1 MREVKWV
8 KITTD
13 MFDNRKIK
21 HLRRL
26 PDGNNIV
33 LIWIMLLTMAGR
45 CNSGGKIFL
54 TENIPYD
61 AKMLADELDFKENT
75 VAAALKNLEQLNMI
89 AVDNGFYTIV
99 GWGEYQN
106 VDGMDKVREQ
116 ARKRVTEFRKSKK
129 IQSGNVTD
137 SSFVDDTCG
146 DMVTH
151 GNVTS
156 NAKVTRCNVTCN
168 VTGNTKVT
176 HGNVTG
182 NAEVTQGNAT
192 EEEREEEKEY
202 NTLSI
207 SACTRVAPP
216 KTPYFTPPTIE
227 EIREYCVCRN
237 NNVNPEQFYD
247 FYESKGW
254 VVGNTRMKDWKAA
267 VRTWERRSERAP
279 VAASKSQGSFD
290 TDDFFQAALSRSYGT
305 EET

>member
-75 VAAALKNLEQLNMI
+75 VAAALKNLEQLDMI

-116 ARKRVTEFRKSKK
+116 TRKRVAEFKKNKKS
-129 IQSGNVTD
+129 QV
-137 SSFVDDTCG
+137 
-146 DMVTH
+146 

-156 NAKVTRCNVTCN
+156 NAE
-168 VTGNTKVT
+168 VT

-182 NAEVTQGNAT
+182 NTEVTQGNAT
-192 EEEREEEKEY
+192 EEEKEY

-216 KTPYFTPPTIE
+216 KAPYFTPPTIE
-227 EIREYCVCRN
+227 EIREYCVSRN

-254 VVGNTRMKDWKAA
+254 MVGNARMKDWKAA

-279 VAASKSQGSFD
+279 ASAQKHKGSFD
-290 TDDFFQAALSRSYGT
+290 TDDFFQAALNRKFYDWEGDKNEQQPMLEAKSMP
-305 EET
+305 

>member
-45 CNSGGKIFL
+45 CNSGGKFFL

-75 VAAALKNLEQLNMI
+75 VAAALKNLEQLDMI

-116 ARKRVTEFRKSKK
+116 TRKRVAEFKKNKKS
-129 IQSGNVTD
+129 QAGT
-137 SSFVDDTCG
+137 
-146 DMVTH
+146 
-151 GNVTS
+151 VTS
-156 NAKVTRCNVTCN
+156 NAE
-168 VTGNTKVT
+168 VT

-182 NAEVTQGNAT
+182 NTEVTQGNAT
-192 EEEREEEKEY
+192 EEEREKEREKEFHSF
-202 NTLSI
+202 TLSPCARADKGEQVTLPDETDEQKRTLLGGSLGEGVVMLSGEQMTDLLERLSLDEFNHYVGI
-207 SACTRVAPP
+207 VRDCELNGKKFKS
-216 KTPYFTPPTIE
+216 KTHYQAILDMAKKDRK
-227 EIREYCVCRN
+227 IQANAADR
-237 NNVNPEQFYD
+237 
-247 FYESKGW
+247 
-254 VVGNTRMKDWKAA
+254 RMH
-267 VRTWERRSERAP
+267 
-279 VAASKSQGSFD
+279 G
-290 TDDFFQAALSRSYGT
+290 
-305 EET
+305 

>member
-75 VAAALKNLEQLNMI
+75 VAAALKNLEQLDMI

-116 ARKRVTEFRKSKK
+116 TRKRVAKFKKNKKS
-129 IQSGNVTD
+129 QA
-137 SSFVDDTCG
+137 
-146 DMVTH
+146 

-156 NAKVTRCNVTCN
+156 NA
-168 VTGNTKVT
+168 KVT

-216 KTPYFTPPTIE
+216 KAPYFTPPTIE
-227 EIREYCVCRN
+227 EIREYCVNRN

-254 VVGNTRMKDWKAA
+254 IVGNARMKDWKAA

-279 VAASKSQGSFD
+279 ATAPKCKGSFD
-290 TDDFFQAALSRSYGT
+290 TDDFFQAALSRTYGT

>member
-75 VAAALKNLEQLNMI
+75 VAAALKNLEQLDMI

-116 ARKRVTEFRKSKK
+116 TRKRVAEFKKNKKS
-129 IQSGNVTD
+129 QA
-137 SSFVDDTCG
+137 
-146 DMVTH
+146 

-156 NAKVTRCNVTCN
+156 NAE
-168 VTGNTKVT
+168 VT

-182 NAEVTQGNAT
+182 NTEVTQGNAT

-207 SACTRVAPP
+207 SACTRVAPT
-216 KTPYFTPPTIE
+216 KAPYFTPPTIE
-227 EIREYCVCRN
+227 DIREYCVSRN

-254 VVGNTRMKDWKAA
+254 MVGNARMKDWKAA

-279 VAASKSQGSFD
+279 ATAQKHKGSFD
-290 TDDFFQAALSRSYGT
+290 TDDFFQAALNRKFYDWEGDKNEQQPMLEAESMP
-305 EET
+305 

>member
-75 VAAALKNLEQLNMI
+75 VAAALKNLEQLDMI

-116 ARKRVTEFRKSKK
+116 TRKRVAEFKKNKKS
-129 IQSGNVTD
+129 QA
-137 SSFVDDTCG
+137 
-146 DMVTH
+146 

-156 NAKVTRCNVTCN
+156 NAE
-168 VTGNTKVT
+168 VT

-182 NAEVTQGNAT
+182 NTEVTQGNAT

-207 SACTRVAPP
+207 SACTRDAPT
-216 KTPYFTPPTIE
+216 KAPYFTSPNIE
-227 EIREYCVCRN
+227 EIREYCVSRN

-254 VVGNTRMKDWKAA
+254 MVGNARMKDWKAA

-279 VAASKSQGSFD
+279 ATAQKHKGSFD
-290 TDDFFQAALSRSYGT
+290 TDDFFQAALNRKFYDWEGDKNEQQPMLEAKSMP
-305 EET
+305 

>member
-1 MREVKWV
+1 VREVKWV

-75 VAAALKNLEQLNMI
+75 VAAALKNLEQLDMI

-116 ARKRVTEFRKSKK
+116 TRKRVAEFKKNKKS
-129 IQSGNVTD
+129 QA
-137 SSFVDDTCG
+137 
-146 DMVTH
+146 

-156 NAKVTRCNVTCN
+156 NAE
-168 VTGNTKVT
+168 VT

-182 NAEVTQGNAT
+182 NTEVTQGNAT

-207 SACTRVAPP
+207 SACTRDAPT
-216 KTPYFTPPTIE
+216 KAPYFTPPNIE
-227 EIREYCVCRN
+227 EIREYCVSRN

-254 VVGNTRMKDWKAA
+254 MVGNARMKDWKAA

-279 VAASKSQGSFD
+279 ATAQKHKGSFD
-290 TDDFFQAALSRSYGT
+290 TDDFFQAALNRKFYDWEVDKNEQQPMLESESMP
-305 EET
+305 

>member
-75 VAAALKNLEQLNMI
+75 VAAALKNLEQLDMI

-116 ARKRVTEFRKSKK
+116 TRKRVAEFKKNKKS
-129 IQSGNVTD
+129 QA
-137 SSFVDDTCG
+137 
-146 DMVTH
+146 

-156 NAKVTRCNVTCN
+156 NAE
-168 VTGNTKVT
+168 VT

-182 NAEVTQGNAT
+182 NTEVTQGNAT

-207 SACTRVAPP
+207 SACTRDAPT
-216 KTPYFTPPTIE
+216 KAPYFTPPNIE
-227 EIREYCVCRN
+227 EIREYCVSRN

-254 VVGNTRMKDWKAA
+254 MVGNARMKDWKAA

-279 VAASKSQGSFD
+279 ATAQKHKGSFD
-290 TDDFFQAALSRSYGT
+290 TDDFFQAALNRKFYDWEVDKNEQQPMLESESMP
-305 EET
+305 

>member
-75 VAAALKNLEQLNMI
+75 VAAALKNLEQLDMI

-116 ARKRVTEFRKSKK
+116 TRKRVAEFKKNKKS
-129 IQSGNVTD
+129 QV
-137 SSFVDDTCG
+137 
-146 DMVTH
+146 

-156 NAKVTRCNVTCN
+156 NAE
-168 VTGNTKVT
+168 VT

-182 NAEVTQGNAT
+182 NTEVTQGNAT

-216 KTPYFTPPTIE
+216 KAPYFTPPTIE
-227 EIREYCVCRN
+227 EIREYCVSRN

-254 VVGNTRMKDWKAA
+254 MVGNARMKDWKAA

-279 VAASKSQGSFD
+279 ASAQKHKGSFD
-290 TDDFFQAALSRSYGT
+290 TDDFFQAALNRKFYDWEGDKNEQQPMLEAKSMP
-305 EET
+305 

>member
-75 VAAALKNLEQLNMI
+75 VAAALKNLEQLDMI
-89 AVDNGFYTIV
+89 AGDNGFYTIV

-116 ARKRVTEFRKSKK
+116 TRKRVAEFKKNKKS
-129 IQSGNVTD
+129 QV
-137 SSFVDDTCG
+137 
-146 DMVTH
+146 

-156 NAKVTRCNVTCN
+156 NAE
-168 VTGNTKVT
+168 VT

-182 NAEVTQGNAT
+182 NTEVTQGNAT

-216 KTPYFTPPTIE
+216 KAPYFTPPTIE
-227 EIREYCVCRN
+227 EIREYCVSRN

-254 VVGNTRMKDWKAA
+254 MVGNARMKDWKAA

-279 VAASKSQGSFD
+279 ASAQKHKGSFD
-290 TDDFFQAALSRSYGT
+290 TDDFFQAALNRKFYDWEGDKNEQQPMLEAKSMP
-305 EET
+305 

>member
-75 VAAALKNLEQLNMI
+75 VAAALKNLEQLDMI

-116 ARKRVTEFRKSKK
+116 TRKRVAEFKKNKKS
-129 IQSGNVTD
+129 QVG
-137 SSFVDDTCG
+137 
-146 DMVTH
+146 
-151 GNVTS
+151 
-156 NAKVTRCNVTCN
+156 N
-168 VTGNTKVT
+168 VTGNT
-176 HGNVTG
+176 
-182 NAEVTQGNAT
+182 EVTQGNAT
-192 EEEREEEKEY
+192 EEEKEEEKEY

-207 SACTRVAPP
+207 SACTRVAPT
-216 KTPYFTPPTIE
+216 KAPYFTPPTIE
-227 EIREYCVCRN
+227 EIREYCVSRN

-254 VVGNTRMKDWKAA
+254 MVGNARMKDWKAA

-279 VAASKSQGSFD
+279 ATAQKHKGSFD
-290 TDDFFQAALSRSYGT
+290 TDDFFQAALNRKFYDWEVGKNEQQPMLDAESLP
-305 EET
+305 

>member
-75 VAAALKNLEQLNMI
+75 VAAALKNLEQLDMI

-116 ARKRVTEFRKSKK
+116 TRKRVAEFKKNKKS
-129 IQSGNVTD
+129 QA
-137 SSFVDDTCG
+137 
-146 DMVTH
+146 

-156 NAKVTRCNVTCN
+156 NAE
-168 VTGNTKVT
+168 VT

-182 NAEVTQGNAT
+182 NTEVTQGNAT

-207 SACTRVAPP
+207 SACTRDAPT
-216 KTPYFTPPTIE
+216 KAPYFTPPNIE
-227 EIREYCVCRN
+227 EIREYCVSRN

-254 VVGNTRMKDWKAA
+254 MVGNARMKDWKAA

-279 VAASKSQGSFD
+279 ASAQKHKGSFD
-290 TDDFFQAALSRSYGT
+290 TDDFFQAALNRKFYDWEGDKNEQQPMLEAKSMP
-305 EET
+305 

>member
-1 MREVKWV
+1 VREVKWV

-75 VAAALKNLEQLNMI
+75 VAAALKNLEQLDMI

-116 ARKRVTEFRKSKK
+116 TRKRVAEFKKNKKS
-129 IQSGNVTD
+129 QV
-137 SSFVDDTCG
+137 
-146 DMVTH
+146 

-156 NAKVTRCNVTCN
+156 NAE
-168 VTGNTKVT
+168 VT

-182 NAEVTQGNAT
+182 NTEVTQGNAT

-216 KTPYFTPPTIE
+216 KAPYFTPPTIE
-227 EIREYCVCRN
+227 EIREYCVSRN

-254 VVGNTRMKDWKAA
+254 MVGNARMKDWKAA

-279 VAASKSQGSFD
+279 ASAQKHKGSFD
-290 TDDFFQAALSRSYGT
+290 TDDFFQAALNRKFYDWEGDKNEQQPMLEAKSMP
-305 EET
+305 

>member
-75 VAAALKNLEQLNMI
+75 VAAALKNLEQLDMI

-116 ARKRVTEFRKSKK
+116 TRKRVAEFKKNKKS
-129 IQSGNVTD
+129 QA
-137 SSFVDDTCG
+137 
-146 DMVTH
+146 

-156 NAKVTRCNVTCN
+156 NAE
-168 VTGNTKVT
+168 VT
-176 HGNVTG
+176 H
-182 NAEVTQGNAT
+182 GNAT
-192 EEEREEEKEY
+192 EEEREKEREKEFHSF
-202 NTLSI
+202 TLSP
-207 SACTRVAPP
+207 CTRADKGEQVTLPDETDEQKRTLLGGSLGEGVVMLSGEQMTDLLERLSLDEFNHYVGIVRDCELNGKKFKS
-216 KTPYFTPPTIE
+216 KTHYQAILDMAKKDRK
-227 EIREYCVCRN
+227 IQANAADR
-237 NNVNPEQFYD
+237 
-247 FYESKGW
+247 
-254 VVGNTRMKDWKAA
+254 RMH
-267 VRTWERRSERAP
+267 E
-279 VAASKSQGSFD
+279 
-290 TDDFFQAALSRSYGT
+290 
-305 EET
+305 

>member
-75 VAAALKNLEQLNMI
+75 VAAALKNLEQLDMI
-89 AVDNGFYTIV
+89 SVDNGFYTIV

-116 ARKRVTEFRKSKK
+116 TRKRVAEFKKNKKS
-129 IQSGNVTD
+129 QAGNVT
-137 SSFVDDTCG
+137 SNAE
-146 DMVTH
+146 VTH

-156 NAKVTRCNVTCN
+156 NT
-168 VTGNTKVT
+168 
-176 HGNVTG
+176 
-182 NAEVTQGNAT
+182 EVTQGNAT
-192 EEEREEEKEY
+192 EEEREKEREKEFHSF
-202 NTLSI
+202 TLSPCARADKGEQVTLPDETDEQKRTLLGGSLGEGVVMLSGEQMTDLLERLSLDEFNHYVGI
-207 SACTRVAPP
+207 VRDCELNGKKFKS
-216 KTPYFTPPTIE
+216 KTHYQAILDMAKKDRK
-227 EIREYCVCRN
+227 IQANAADR
-237 NNVNPEQFYD
+237 
-247 FYESKGW
+247 
-254 VVGNTRMKDWKAA
+254 RMH
-267 VRTWERRSERAP
+267 E
-279 VAASKSQGSFD
+279 
-290 TDDFFQAALSRSYGT
+290 
-305 EET
+305 

>member
-75 VAAALKNLEQLNMI
+75 VAAALKNLEQLDMI

-116 ARKRVTEFRKSKK
+116 TRKRVAEFKKNKKS
-129 IQSGNVTD
+129 QA
-137 SSFVDDTCG
+137 
-146 DMVTH
+146 

-156 NAKVTRCNVTCN
+156 NAE
-168 VTGNTKVT
+168 VT

-182 NAEVTQGNAT
+182 NTEVTQGNAT

-207 SACTRVAPP
+207 SACTRDAPT
-216 KTPYFTPPTIE
+216 KAPYFTPPNIE
-227 EIREYCVCRN
+227 EIREYCVSRN

-254 VVGNTRMKDWKAA
+254 MVGNARMKDWKAA

-279 VAASKSQGSFD
+279 ATAQKHKGSFD
-290 TDDFFQAALSRSYGT
+290 TDDFFQAALNRKFYDWEGDKNEQQPMLESESMP
-305 EET
+305 

>member
-75 VAAALKNLEQLNMI
+75 VAAALKNLEQLDMI

-116 ARKRVTEFRKSKK
+116 TRKRVAEFKKNKKS
-129 IQSGNVTD
+129 QA
-137 SSFVDDTCG
+137 
-146 DMVTH
+146 

-156 NAKVTRCNVTCN
+156 NAE
-168 VTGNTKVT
+168 VT

-182 NAEVTQGNAT
+182 NTEVTQGNAT

-207 SACTRVAPP
+207 SACTRVAPT
-216 KTPYFTPPTIE
+216 KAPYFTPPTIE
-227 EIREYCVCRN
+227 EIREYCVSRN

-254 VVGNTRMKDWKAA
+254 MVGNARMKDWKAA

-279 VAASKSQGSFD
+279 ATAQKHKGSFD
-290 TDDFFQAALSRSYGT
+290 TDDFFQAALNRKFYDWEGDKNEQQPMLEAKSMP
-305 EET
+305 

>member
-21 HLRRL
+21 HIRRL

-33 LIWIMLLTMAGR
+33 LIWIMILTMAGR

-168 VTGNTKVT
+168 VTGNAKVT

-182 NAEVTQGNAT
+182 NADVTQCNAT

-216 KTPYFTPPTIE
+216 KAPYFTPPTIE
-227 EIREYCVCRN
+227 EIREYCVNRN

-254 VVGNTRMKDWKAA
+254 IVGNARMKDWKAA

-279 VAASKSQGSFD
+279 ATAPKCKGSFD
-290 TDDFFQAALSRSYGT
+290 TDDFFQAALSRTYGT

>member
-75 VAAALKNLEQLNMI
+75 VAAALKNLEQLDMI

-116 ARKRVTEFRKSKK
+116 TRKRVAEFKKNKKS
-129 IQSGNVTD
+129 QA
-137 SSFVDDTCG
+137 
-146 DMVTH
+146 

-156 NAKVTRCNVTCN
+156 NAE
-168 VTGNTKVT
+168 VT

-182 NAEVTQGNAT
+182 NTEVTQGNAT

-207 SACTRVAPP
+207 SACTRDAPT
-216 KTPYFTPPTIE
+216 KAPYFTPPTIE
-227 EIREYCVCRN
+227 EIREYCVSRN

-254 VVGNTRMKDWKAA
+254 MVGNARMKDWKAA

-279 VAASKSQGSFD
+279 ATAQKHKGSFD
-290 TDDFFQAALSRSYGT
+290 TDDFFQAALNRKFYDWEGDKNEQQPMLEAKSMP
-305 EET
+305 

>member
-75 VAAALKNLEQLNMI
+75 VAAALKNLEQLDMI

-116 ARKRVTEFRKSKK
+116 TRKRVAEFKKNKKS
-129 IQSGNVTD
+129 QA
-137 SSFVDDTCG
+137 
-146 DMVTH
+146 

-156 NAKVTRCNVTCN
+156 NAE
-168 VTGNTKVT
+168 VT

-182 NAEVTQGNAT
+182 NTEVTQGNAT

-207 SACTRVAPP
+207 SARTRDAPT
-216 KTPYFTPPTIE
+216 KAPYFTPPNIE
-227 EIREYCVCRN
+227 EIREYCVSRN
-237 NNVNPEQFYD
+237 NNIDPEQFYD

-254 VVGNTRMKDWKAA
+254 MIGKNRMKDWKAA
-267 VRTWERRSERAP
+267 VRTWERSREHASPDAP
-279 VAASKSQGSFD
+279 KSQGSFD

-305 EET
+305 EGT

>member
-75 VAAALKNLEQLNMI
+75 VAAALKNLEQLDMI

-116 ARKRVTEFRKSKK
+116 TRKRVAEFKKNKKS
-129 IQSGNVTD
+129 QV
-137 SSFVDDTCG
+137 
-146 DMVTH
+146 

-156 NAKVTRCNVTCN
+156 NAE
-168 VTGNTKVT
+168 VT

-182 NAEVTQGNAT
+182 NTEVTQGNAT
-192 EEEREEEKEY
+192 EEEEKEY

-216 KTPYFTPPTIE
+216 KAPYFTPPTIE
-227 EIREYCVCRN
+227 EIREYCVSRN

-254 VVGNTRMKDWKAA
+254 MVGNARMKDWKAA

-279 VAASKSQGSFD
+279 ASAQKHKGSFD
-290 TDDFFQAALSRSYGT
+290 TDDFFQAALNRKFYDWEGDKNEQQPMLEAKSMP
-305 EET
+305 

>member
-26 PDGNNIV
+26 PDGNNVV

-75 VAAALKNLEQLNMI
+75 VAAALKNLEQLDMI

-116 ARKRVTEFRKSKK
+116 TRKRVAEFKKNKKS
-129 IQSGNVTD
+129 QA
-137 SSFVDDTCG
+137 
-146 DMVTH
+146 

-156 NAKVTRCNVTCN
+156 NAE
-168 VTGNTKVT
+168 VT

-182 NAEVTQGNAT
+182 NTEVTQGNAT

-207 SACTRVAPP
+207 SACTRVAP
-216 KTPYFTPPTIE
+216 KKAPYFTPPTIE
-227 EIREYCVCRN
+227 EIREYCVSRN

-254 VVGNTRMKDWKAA
+254 MVGNAQMKDWKAA

-279 VAASKSQGSFD
+279 ATAQKHKGSFD
-290 TDDFFQAALSRSYGT
+290 TDDFFQAALNRKFYDWEGDKNEQQSMLEAKSMP
-305 EET
+305 

>member
-75 VAAALKNLEQLNMI
+75 VAAALKNLEQLDMI
-89 AVDNGFYTIV
+89 SVDNGFYTIV

-116 ARKRVTEFRKSKK
+116 TRKRVAEFKKNKKS
-129 IQSGNVTD
+129 QV
-137 SSFVDDTCG
+137 
-146 DMVTH
+146 

-156 NAKVTRCNVTCN
+156 NAEVSNNSTNELVVIAKVGGSTYKKNYVYLNDYTLY
-168 VTGNTKVT
+168 VVEDISGTHTDPYHYKVYFD
-176 HGNVTG
+176 VKSPDV
-182 NAEVTQGNAT
+182 EV
-192 EEEREEEKEY
+192 K
-202 NTLSI
+202 
-207 SACTRVAPP
+207 
-216 KTPYFTPPTIE
+216 
-227 EIREYCVCRN
+227 
-237 NNVNPEQFYD
+237 
-247 FYESKGW
+247 
-254 VVGNTRMKDWKAA
+254 
-267 VRTWERRSERAP
+267 
-279 VAASKSQGSFD
+279 
-290 TDDFFQAALSRSYGT
+290 
-305 EET
+305 

>member
-75 VAAALKNLEQLNMI
+75 VAAALKNLEQLDMI

-106 VDGMDKVREQ
+106 VDGMDNVREQ
-116 ARKRVTEFRKSKK
+116 TRKRVAEFKKNKKS
-129 IQSGNVTD
+129 QA
-137 SSFVDDTCG
+137 
-146 DMVTH
+146 

-156 NAKVTRCNVTCN
+156 NAE
-168 VTGNTKVT
+168 VT

-182 NAEVTQGNAT
+182 NTEVTQGNAT

-207 SACTRVAPP
+207 SACTRDAPT
-216 KTPYFTPPTIE
+216 KAPYFTPPTIE
-227 EIREYCVCRN
+227 EIREYCVSRN

-254 VVGNTRMKDWKAA
+254 MVGNARMKDWKAA

-279 VAASKSQGSFD
+279 ATAQKHKGSFD
-290 TDDFFQAALSRSYGT
+290 TDDFFQAALNRKFYDWEGDKNEQQPMLEAKSMP
-305 EET
+305 

>member
-33 LIWIMLLTMAGR
+33 LIWIMILTMAGR

-75 VAAALKNLEQLNMI
+75 VAAALKNLEQLDMI

-116 ARKRVTEFRKSKK
+116 TRKRVAEFKKNKKS
-129 IQSGNVTD
+129 QAGNVTSNG
-137 SSFVDDTCG
+137 SSDDIFEEK
-146 DMVTH
+146 VTH
-151 GNVTS
+151 SNVTGNVTS
-156 NAKVTRCNVTCN
+156 NA
-168 VTGNTKVT
+168 KVT

-216 KTPYFTPPTIE
+216 KAPYFTPPTIE
-227 EIREYCVCRN
+227 EIREYCVNRN

-254 VVGNTRMKDWKAA
+254 IVGNARMKDWKAA

-279 VAASKSQGSFD
+279 ATAPKCKGSFD
-290 TDDFFQAALSRSYGT
+290 TDDFFQAALSRTYGT

>member
-1 MREVKWV
+1 VREVKWV

-75 VAAALKNLEQLNMI
+75 VAAALKNLEQLDMI

-116 ARKRVTEFRKSKK
+116 TRKRVAEFKKNKKS
-129 IQSGNVTD
+129 QA
-137 SSFVDDTCG
+137 
-146 DMVTH
+146 

-156 NAKVTRCNVTCN
+156 NAE
-168 VTGNTKVT
+168 VT

-182 NAEVTQGNAT
+182 NTEVTQGNAT

-207 SACTRVAPP
+207 SACTRVAPT
-216 KTPYFTPPTIE
+216 KAPYFTPPTIE
-227 EIREYCVCRN
+227 DIREYCVSRN

-254 VVGNTRMKDWKAA
+254 MVGNARMKDWKAA

-279 VAASKSQGSFD
+279 ATAQKHKGSFD
-290 TDDFFQAALSRSYGT
+290 TDDFFQAALNRKFYDWEGDKNEQQPMLEAESMP
-305 EET
+305 

>member
-21 HLRRL
+21 HIRRL

-75 VAAALKNLEQLNMI
+75 VTVALKNLEQLNMI
-89 AVDNGFYTIV
+89 AMDNGFYTIV

-116 ARKRVTEFRKSKK
+116 TRKRVAEFKKNKKS
-129 IQSGNVTD
+129 QA
-137 SSFVDDTCG
+137 
-146 DMVTH
+146 

-156 NAKVTRCNVTCN
+156 NGSSDDVFEEM
-168 VTGNTKVT
+168 VT

-207 SACTRVAPP
+207 SACTRVASQ

-227 EIREYCVCRN
+227 EIREYCVSRN

-279 VAASKSQGSFD
+279 VAASKNQGSFD
-290 TDDFFQAALSRSYGT
+290 TDDFFQAALSRTYGT

>member
-75 VAAALKNLEQLNMI
+75 VAAALKNLEQLDMI

-116 ARKRVTEFRKSKK
+116 TRKRVAEFKKNKKS
-129 IQSGNVTD
+129 QA
-137 SSFVDDTCG
+137 
-146 DMVTH
+146 

-156 NAKVTRCNVTCN
+156 NAE
-168 VTGNTKVT
+168 VT

-182 NAEVTQGNAT
+182 NTEVTHGNVTGNTEVTQGNAT
-192 EEEREEEKEY
+192 EEEKEY

-207 SACTRVAPP
+207 SACTRVAPT
-216 KTPYFTPPTIE
+216 KAPYFTPPTIE
-227 EIREYCVCRN
+227 EIREYCVSRN

-254 VVGNTRMKDWKAA
+254 MVGNARMKDWKAA

-279 VAASKSQGSFD
+279 ATAQKHKGSFD
-290 TDDFFQAALSRSYGT
+290 TDDFFQAALNRKFYDWEGDKNEQQPMLESESMP
-305 EET
+305 

>member
-1 MREVKWV
+1 MHEVKWV
-8 KITTD
+8 KLTTD

-33 LIWIMLLTMAGR
+33 LIWVMLLTIAGR
-45 CNSGGKIFL
+45 CNAGGNIFL

-61 AKMLADELDFKENT
+61 VRMLSDELDFKENT
-75 VAAALKNLEQLNMI
+75 VSAALKALEQLDMI
-89 AVDNGFYTIV
+89 ATEGGFIKIV
-99 GWGEYQN
+99 GWGEHQN

-116 ARKRVTEFRKSKK
+116 TRKRVAEYKK
-129 IQSGNVTD
+129 NKKLRDSSVTGNGTDDDFCNTAVTQCNVTD
-137 SSFVDDTCG
+137 
-146 DMVTH
+146 
-151 GNVTS
+151 NVTN
-156 NAKVTRCNVTCN
+156 NA
-168 VTGNTKVT
+168 G
-176 HGNVTG
+176 
-182 NAEVTQGNAT
+182 VTQGNAT

-216 KTPYFTPPTIE
+216 KTPYFTPPSIE
-227 EIREYCVCRN
+227 EIREYCVSRN

-254 VVGNTRMKDWKAA
+254 IVGNTRMKDWKAA
-267 VRTWERRSERAP
+267 IRTWERRSERASTTG
-279 VAASKSQGSFD
+279 SKGKGSFD

>member
-21 HLRRL
+21 HIRRL

-61 AKMLADELDFKENT
+61 TKMLADELDFKENT
-75 VAAALKNLEQLNMI
+75 VTVALKNLEQLNMI

-116 ARKRVTEFRKSKK
+116 TRKRVAEFKKNKKS
-129 IQSGNVTD
+129 QAGNVTD
-137 SSFVDDTCG
+137 NGSYDDISEE
-146 DMVTH
+146 MVTH
-151 GNVTS
+151 GNVTG
-156 NAKVTRCNVTCN
+156 NA
-168 VTGNTKVT
+168 KVT

-227 EIREYCVCRN
+227 EIREYCVSRN

-279 VAASKSQGSFD
+279 VAASKNQGSFD
-290 TDDFFQAALSRSYGT
+290 TDDFFQAALNRAYGT
-305 EET
+305 EGT

>member
-75 VAAALKNLEQLNMI
+75 VAAALKNLEQLDMI

-116 ARKRVTEFRKSKK
+116 TRKRVAEFKKNKKS
-129 IQSGNVTD
+129 QA
-137 SSFVDDTCG
+137 
-146 DMVTH
+146 

-156 NAKVTRCNVTCN
+156 NAE
-168 VTGNTKVT
+168 VT

-182 NAEVTQGNAT
+182 NTEVTQGNAT

-207 SACTRVAPP
+207 SACTRDAPT
-216 KTPYFTPPTIE
+216 KAPYFTPPNIE
-227 EIREYCVCRN
+227 EIREYCVSRN

-254 VVGNTRMKDWKAA
+254 MVGNARMKDWKAA

-279 VAASKSQGSFD
+279 ATAQKHKGSFD
-290 TDDFFQAALSRSYGT
+290 TDDFFQAALNRKFYDWEGDKNEQQPMLEAKSMP
-305 EET
+305 

>member
-1 MREVKWV
+1 MHEVKWV
-8 KITTD
+8 KLTTD

-33 LIWIMLLTMAGR
+33 LIWVMLLTIAGR
-45 CNSGGKIFL
+45 CNAGGNIFL

-61 AKMLADELDFKENT
+61 VRMLSDELDFKENT
-75 VAAALKNLEQLNMI
+75 VSAALKALEQLDMI
-89 AVDNGFYTIV
+89 ATEGGFIKIV
-99 GWGEYQN
+99 GWGEHQN

-116 ARKRVTEFRKSKK
+116 TRKRVAEYKK
-129 IQSGNVTD
+129 NKKLRDSSVIGNGTDDDFCNTAVTQCNVTD
-137 SSFVDDTCG
+137 
-146 DMVTH
+146 
-151 GNVTS
+151 NVTN
-156 NAKVTRCNVTCN
+156 NA
-168 VTGNTKVT
+168 G
-176 HGNVTG
+176 
-182 NAEVTQGNAT
+182 VTQGNAT

-227 EIREYCVCRN
+227 EIREYCVSRN

-254 VVGNTRMKDWKAA
+254 IVGNTRMKDWKAA
-267 VRTWERRSERAP
+267 IRTWERRSERAP
-279 VAASKSQGSFD
+279 TTGSKGKGSFD
-290 TDDFFQAALSRSYGT
+290 TDDFFQAALSRSYRT

>member
-75 VAAALKNLEQLNMI
+75 VAAALKNLEQLDMI

-116 ARKRVTEFRKSKK
+116 TRKRVAEFKKNKKS
-129 IQSGNVTD
+129 QA
-137 SSFVDDTCG
+137 
-146 DMVTH
+146 

-156 NAKVTRCNVTCN
+156 NAE
-168 VTGNTKVT
+168 VT

-182 NAEVTQGNAT
+182 NTEVTQGNAT
-192 EEEREEEKEY
+192 EEVREEEKEY

-207 SACTRVAPP
+207 SACTRDAPT
-216 KTPYFTPPTIE
+216 KAPYFTPPNIE
-227 EIREYCVCRN
+227 EIREYCVSRN

-254 VVGNTRMKDWKAA
+254 MVGNARMKDWKAA

-279 VAASKSQGSFD
+279 ATAQKHKGSFD
-290 TDDFFQAALSRSYGT
+290 TDDFFQAALNRKFYDWEGDKNEQQPMLEAESMP
-305 EET
+305 

>member
-75 VAAALKNLEQLNMI
+75 VAAALKNLEQLDMI

-116 ARKRVTEFRKSKK
+116 TRKRVAEFKKNKKS
-129 IQSGNVTD
+129 QA
-137 SSFVDDTCG
+137 
-146 DMVTH
+146 

-156 NAKVTRCNVTCN
+156 NAE
-168 VTGNTKVT
+168 VT

-182 NAEVTQGNAT
+182 NTEVTQGNAT

-207 SACTRVAPP
+207 SACTRVAPT
-216 KTPYFTPPTIE
+216 KAPYFTPPTIE
-227 EIREYCVCRN
+227 EIREYCVSRN

-254 VVGNTRMKDWKAA
+254 MVGNARMKDWKAA

-279 VAASKSQGSFD
+279 ATAQKHKGSFD
-290 TDDFFQAALSRSYGT
+290 TDDFFQAALNRKFYDWEGDKNEQQPMLEAESMP
-305 EET
+305 

>member
-75 VAAALKNLEQLNMI
+75 VAAALKNLEQLDMI

-116 ARKRVTEFRKSKK
+116 TRKRVAEFKKNKKS
-129 IQSGNVTD
+129 QV
-137 SSFVDDTCG
+137 
-146 DMVTH
+146 

-156 NAKVTRCNVTCN
+156 NAE
-168 VTGNTKVT
+168 VT

-182 NAEVTQGNAT
+182 NTEVTQGNAT

-216 KTPYFTPPTIE
+216 KAPYFTPPTIE
-227 EIREYCVCRN
+227 EIREYCVSRN

-254 VVGNTRMKDWKAA
+254 MVGNARMKDWKAA

-279 VAASKSQGSFD
+279 ATAQKHKGSFD
-290 TDDFFQAALSRSYGT
+290 TDDFFQAALNRKFYDWEGDKNEQQPMLEAESMP
-305 EET
+305 